1 MGKFIIIAITA
12 LFCSISWSQSTSDY
26 ETLQRMESELMT
38 KLIEVRT
45 IKERSEQITPN
56 NEFEALLRQALAY
69 NAAFDYPFDSL
80 GRMMGTIK
88 SPDNAF
94 RLFNWNLEYGEHE
107 EQKYHCLI
115 MKKDPRKDEYIIIEL
130 IDKSAKASYQ
140 VEFEALTQKD
150 WYGCLYY
157 KIIPMEK
164 MGGTIYTL
172 LGWDGNDMMSN
183 KKIIESM
190 QFNRTDQIKFGQA
203 IFKSED
209 DKTKRR
215 VIFEYTKQSVMSVK
229 YQQTKKQEMIIFDHL
244 SPTSPNLEG
253 MKSWYVPD
261 LSFDAYVL
269 ESGKWV
275 FVPDVDARTGKK
287 FKTKYNDPKDD
298 KP

>member
-1 MGKFIIIAITA
+1 MGRFFIIAIFSV
-12 LFCSISWSQSTSDY
+12 LCFFSWGQNTSDY
-26 ETLQRMESELMT
+26 ETLQRMESELMK
-38 KLIEVRT
+38 KLIEVRSF
-45 IKERSEQITPN
+45 KDRSEQITPN

-69 NAAFDYPFDSL
+69 DAAFTYPFDSL

-107 EQKYHCLI
+107 EQKYHCLV

-140 VEFEALTQKD
+140 VEFEAQTQKD

-172 LGWDGNDMMSN
+172 LGWDGNNMMSN

-215 VIFEYTKQSVMSVK
+215 VIFEYTKQSVMSLK

-269 ESGKWV
+269 ENGKWV

-287 FKTKYNDPKDD
+287 FKTKYNDPKDN